1 MPSTT
6 NSISQQV
13 ECWPASS
20 STEVVVALPTWQQK
34 HKVKSSKHHGLACIW
49 EAKIHFFSMWMWIAP
64 DWSCWLAS
72 LSAEFVVVPPTWQQK
87 HNEAK
92 SSKYHGLACIWKAK
106 IHFLSMWMWI
116 APDWS
121 CWVASSSAEIVVV
134 PPTWQQKHNEV
145 KSSKHHGL
153 VCKSN
158 LYSLCLHRLSIHP
171 RSYRILDH
179 QLCWSIHV
187 RCGSRR
193 CLSGSGSRLNTTI
206 DAIVEVIR
214 KVRIHFKNFGGV
226 HAQYN

>member
-1 MPSTT
+1 MS
-6 NSISQQV
+6 V
-13 ECWPASS
+13 
-20 STEVVVALPTWQQK
+20 
-34 HKVKSSKHHGLACIW
+34 
-49 EAKIHFFSMWMWIAP
+49 
-64 DWSCWLAS
+64 
-72 LSAEFVVVPPTWQQK
+72 
-87 HNEAK
+87 
-92 SSKYHGLACIWKAK
+92 
-106 IHFLSMWMWI
+106 WI

-158 LYSLCLHRLSIHP
+158 LYSLCLHYLSIQP

-179 QLCWSIHV
+179 QLCWSTHV

-214 KVRIHFKNFGGV
+214 KVRIHFKNSWRCACQV
-226 HAQYN
+226 QLIQYPSKSNADLHRHQQRRLWHFLRDSKNTMK